1 MAGQMAKDQIN
12 GSAKLTLYFDRQV
25 ITFVVKEP
33 GSQSMSNSEINS
45 SSGSFDAQAKER
57 ELRNESEQWDT
68 SEPEDAR
75 PDDIPVIDLHDYFTS
90 GSETALNPVSYTHL
104 TLPTIYSV

>member
-1 MAGQMAKDQIN
+1 
-12 GSAKLTLYFDRQV
+12 
-25 ITFVVKEP
+25 
-33 GSQSMSNSEINS
+33 MSNSEKNS
-45 SSGSFDAQAKER
+45 SSDSFDAQAKER

-90 GSETALNPVSYTHL
+90 GSDTALNQVAEQLRVACEETGFISIVGHQISTEDMDDSMHCQSMKK
-104 TLPTIYSV
+104 TRF